1 MLPSL
6 VLLSRSSLTLV
17 ERKVFPDM
25 DKFSDG
31 IEGCLNGIRRVQRFI
46 EGDNCES
53 ACVRLPCVGL
63 RHSVDIPGVCASG
76 LPPPEKPPRYHDSCC
91 PPTYSHYSRQDCS
104 PTIRMLTISIK
115 RRRTLWLR
123 TSVKRGTL
131 LSTCVRTFPRKYC

>member
-1 MLPSL
+1 
-6 VLLSRSSLTLV
+6 
-17 ERKVFPDM
+17 M
-25 DKFSDG
+25 DKFSVG
-31 IEGCLNGIRRVQRFI
+31 IKGCLNGIRRVQRFI

-115 RRRTLWLR
+115 RRKTLWFR
-123 TSVKRGTL
+123 TSVKRGGIVVNLCSHFPKKIL
-131 LSTCVRTFPRKYC
+131 LTVFNLGRGEGGKYVSLSRICV